1 MKGFWSTVI
10 IIIFNHLNFFFF
22 HSNLIFFIFI
32 FVLLGI
38 FTFNLIIIV

>member
-22 HSNLIFFIFI
+22 IQILFFSF
-32 FVLLGI
+32 FLLGI